1 MNKVFQITPK
11 KIFSRILVTG
21 DRGFVGRHALA
32 GLPGA
37 TGLSALK
44 PAIDIRD
51 KKSLLECLRTF
62 QPDAVLHLA
71 ALSFV
76 PDSFKIPET
85 TFEVNFLGTSR
96 LLEAL
101 QETGFRGSFVYV
113 STGDAYG
120 RVFPEDLPIRED
132 RELKP
137 LNPYA
142 VSKAASEALCFQ
154 CSQTGLF
161 EIIMARPFNH
171 IGAGQSPNFAISN
184 FAKQIAEIAAGE
196 RAAVLSVGNIDAT
209 RDFTD
214 VTDIIRAYKFMLAY
228 GQNGEIYNI
237 CSGVERSVRTVLLNL
252 LSLSGVTAEIVVDN
266 ARYRPT
272 DQLRVCGSH
281 QKLMTHTG
289 WQPSISID
297 ESLLNLYQ
305 YWEARI
311 NESKKNRLDYGNNR
325 TGRSLSGKAAA

>member
-1 MNKVFQITPK
+1 MNKVFKNNPGK
-11 KIFSRILVTG
+11 VFSRVLVTG
-21 DRGFVGRHALA
+21 DQGFVGRHALA

-37 TGLSALK
+37 TGLSTLK
-44 PAIDIRD
+44 PALDIRD
-51 KKSLLECLRTF
+51 KKSLLECLQVF

-76 PDSFKIPET
+76 PDSFKAPET
-85 TFEVNFLGTSR
+85 TFEVNFLGTLR

-101 QETGFRGSFVYV
+101 QETGFKGSFVHAG
-113 STGDAYG
+113 TGDAYG
-120 RVFPEDLPIRED
+120 RVRPEDLPIRED
-132 RELKP
+132 KELKP

-154 CSQTGLF
+154 WSQTGLF
-161 EIIMARPFNH
+161 EITMARPFNH
-171 IGAGQSPNFAISN
+171 IGAGQSPTFAISD
-184 FAKQIAEIAAGE
+184 FARQIAEIAAGD
-196 RAAVLSVGNIDAT
+196 RSAVLNVGNIDAT

-214 VTDIIRAYKFMLAY
+214 VTDVVVAYKCILTH

-237 CSGVERSVRTVLLNL
+237 CSGVERSVRAVLLRL
-252 LSLSGVTAEIVVDN
+252 LSLSGVTAEIVIDK

-272 DQLRVCGSH
+272 EQLRVCGSP
-281 QKLMTHTG
+281 QKLMAHTG
-289 WQPSISID
+289 WQPAVSID
-297 ESLLNLYQ
+297 ESLLTLYR

-325 TGRSLSGKAAA
+325 TGRSVSGKAAA